1 MDGKVSA
8 DLKNSVEQE
17 TRFPGGSSEFAL
29 EMKKVSKSFP
39 GTLAVDDV
47 SFGVKPGE
55 VHALVGENGAGK
67 STLMKIMAGSFTDY
81 SGEVLMNG
89 KPISLHS
96 PSAAKEYG
104 IGMIYQ
110 ELSLA
115 RPISIA
121 ENLLAGR
128 LPQKRGI
135 PFVDW
140 KAVERDSRALLARV
154 GLEDLDIHRPISE
167 ISQHEA
173 QLVEIAKV
181 LGSNPCVLV
190 MDEPTS
196 ALSSVEVSRLFE
208 IIRQL
213 RNQGIAIAYISHHLQ
228 EIFEI
233 ADRITVMRDGRHV
246 KTCNIGD
253 VSSEEIV
260 ELMVG
265 RSIDEFYSKRE
276 SKIGE
281 EAFRLDKV
289 SRYGFFHDVS
299 FDVHA
304 GEILGVCGLAGAGR
318 TELARSVMGIDPL
331 DSGDIYL
338 FGEKLKIRSM
348 SEAIDKGIAYL
359 TESRKTD
366 GLALALSVSE
376 NCLAC
381 IIPRLSK
388 GVLYSG
394 RRNRGTVT
402 NLIDKL
408 KIYTP
413 GIDVPVRNLSGGN
426 QQKVLMAKWIA
437 AAPRVMILD
446 EPTRGVDIGAKE
458 IIHDAVAEL
467 AARGNAVILFTS
479 DLPEMVGL
487 CDRAVIMRQGHII
500 GEIDRKN
507 MSESSLLLAANGKG
521 EFVK

>member
-1 MDGKVSA
+1 M
-8 DLKNSVEQE
+8 NTQE
-17 TRFPGGSSEFAL
+17 YAL
-29 EMKKVSKSFP
+29 EMNQVSKAFP
-39 GTLAVDDV
+39 GTLAVSNV

-67 STLMKIMAGSFTDY
+67 STLMKIMAGSYTDY
-81 SGEVLMNG
+81 TGEVFMNG
-89 KPISLHS
+89 KMVNFYS
-96 PSAAKEYG
+96 PAAAKESG

-115 RPISIA
+115 RPISIV

-128 LPQKRGI
+128 LPKKKGTPLI
-135 PFVDW
+135 DW
-140 KAVERDSRALLARV
+140 KTAERDSKALLDRV
-154 GLEDLDIHRPISE
+154 GLGDLDVHKPISE

-181 LGSNPCVLV
+181 LGSSPSVLV

-196 ALSSVEVSRLFE
+196 ALSSAEVNRLFT

-213 RNQGIAIAYISHHLQ
+213 KDQGIAIAYISHHLQ

-233 ADRITVMRDGRHV
+233 ADRITVMRDGKHV
-246 KTCNIGD
+246 KTANIGE
-253 VSSEEIV
+253 VTHEQIV

-265 RSIDEFYSKRE
+265 RSISEFYAKQE
-276 SKIGE
+276 TQIGGE
-281 EAFRLDKV
+281 VFRLEDV
-289 SRYGFFHDVS
+289 SRYGFFHNVN
-299 FDVHA
+299 FGVHA

-331 DSGDIYL
+331 DAGNIYL
-338 FGEKLKIRSM
+338 AGEKIKIGSM
-348 SEAIDKGIAYL
+348 SEAINKGITYL

-366 GLALALSVSE
+366 GLALDLTVAE

-381 IIPRLSK
+381 IIPRLSR
-388 GVLYSG
+388 GPFYSG
-394 RRNRGTVT
+394 KRNRGKVLE
-402 NLIDKL
+402 LIEAL
-408 KIYTP
+408 QIYAP

-426 QQKVLMAKWIA
+426 QQKVLMAKWLA
-437 AAPRVMILD
+437 AVPQVMILD

-458 IIHDAVAEL
+458 IIHKAVANM
-467 AARGNAVILFTS
+467 AAQGNSIILFTS

-487 CDRAVIMRQGHII
+487 CDRAVIMHQGHII